1 MFKKTL
7 SIHTLAA
14 MMLLGGLSFT
24 QLSCSQ
30 DQQRETAQTGD
41 RAYNNFKGFVDQA
54 EASATNVG
62 NETQEDYDRETAQMK
77 ANFDAQVASVDSAA
91 GQYDDQRRQEIEQLR
106 NRYTAAYD
114 KREAAWRDHSAT
126 AMNTDADGS
135 MSSSGTMDN
144 EVDSGK
150 EYATMGK
157 YYKPMKS
164 YTSVSAAA
172 LPAVYKKFTDDVNKN
187 KDNYDIADWRN
198 VNSDWKRLNARKDEL
213 DPTLSGDAKREIA
226 KQKVEYAAVKS
237 YDKTTLRAEQ
247 GADAVAGTAKDAYKG
262 AKSVGKDVGNTA
274 VNVGEKVGD
283 KAGDVGKD
291 VGHTAAK
298 VGEGAADVG
307 KDAYKGAKKGV
318 KKVGSAIGNV
328 FDGKD
333 KKKE

>member
-41 RAYNNFKGFVDQA
+41 RAYNNFKGFVDQT
-54 EASATNVG
+54 EASATNVA

-77 ANFDAQVASVDSAA
+77 ADFDAQVASVDSVAN
-91 GQYDDQRRQEIEQLR
+91 QYDDQRRQEIEQLR

-114 KREAAWRDHSAT
+114 KREAAWRNRDATAT

-135 MSSSGTMDN
+135 TSAMA
-144 EVDSGK
+144 DSGE
-150 EYATMGK
+150 EYGATGK

-164 YTSVSAAA
+164 YANVSAAG
-172 LPAVYKKFTDDVNKN
+172 LPTVYKQFTDEVNKN

-213 DPTLSGDAKREIA
+213 DPTLSGDAKTEIA

-237 YDKTTLRAEQ
+237 YDKTTIRAKQ

-291 VGHTAAK
+291 VGHAAAK
-298 VGEGAADVG
+298 VGKGAANVG
-307 KDAYKGAKKGV
+307 EDAYKGTKKGV
-318 KKVGSAIGNV
+318 KKVGNAIGNV

-333 KKKE
+333 NKKE